1 MRGRADQPQDEPRVE
16 GGERPRQWGQ
26 RGTRVALGSVD
37 CRKPYPAQGAL
48 MVEREVA
55 GVRSDKAL

>member
-1 MRGRADQPQDEPRVE
+1 ME

-26 RGTRVALGSVD
+26 HGTRVALGSLD

-48 MVEREVA
+48 MVEREMA